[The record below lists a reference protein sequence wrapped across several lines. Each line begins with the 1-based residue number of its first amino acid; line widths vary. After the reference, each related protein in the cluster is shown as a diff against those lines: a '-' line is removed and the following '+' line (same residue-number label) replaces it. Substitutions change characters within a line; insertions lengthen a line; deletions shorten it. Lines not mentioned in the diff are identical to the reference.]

1 MATAPSDL
9 SPPAAPERTENPE
22 ERWLRT
28 VYRPGVP
35 QLTVRAVV
43 VGMLLGALM
52 CLSNLY
58 VVLKVGWSFGVTITS
73 CVVAYGLF
81 RLGGR
86 LGLVRREFGSLEN
99 NAMGSVASLGGFHDR
114 RRQPAGHGRAPPVD
128 RSPS

>member
-9 SPPAAPERTENPE
+9 SPPPAPERPENPE

-58 VVLKVGWSFGVTITS
+58 VVLKVGWSFGVTVTS
-73 CVVAYGLF
+73 
-81 RLGGR
+81 
-86 LGLVRREFGSLEN
+86 
-99 NAMGSVASLGGFHDR
+99 
-114 RRQPAGHGRAPPVD
+114 
-128 RSPS
+128 